1 MAIDATVSRP
11 EPRAERGTLDDA
23 LAELSAGRRD
33 FERFLVDLF
42 DRGEDLRQQCALLQ
56 QERTM
61 LQQQLKAA
69 ERQIAQLNEL
79 LKDVKCGTARQ
90 QAQWN
95 GELKQLRRLLEGLHR
110 RYPPDKPTTS
120 R

>member
-1 MAIDATVSRP
+1 MAIDATVSRS
-11 EPRAERGTLDDA
+11 EPRAESGTLDDA
-23 LAELSAGRRD
+23 LTELSAGRRD
-33 FERFLVDLF
+33 FERFLVDLS
-42 DRGEDLRQQCALLQ
+42 DRAEELRQRCALLQ

-69 ERQIAQLNEL
+69 QRQIAQLSDM
-79 LKDVKCGTARQ
+79 LKDVKRGTARQ

-110 RYPPDKPTTS
+110 RYPQDKPTTP